1 MSDTVNESGAS
12 PAWGMN
18 DEILGRIET
27 AFPAV
32 EDAIDLGV
40 VVAGERTYPEVKVRL
55 PLATL
60 NRHGLVTGAT
70 GTGKTRTLQLI
81 AEGLANHA
89 VPVLLTDVK
98 GDLTG
103 MAEDGASGEKLQA
116 RLQTTGQ
123 DWSPRHFHLELMHL
137 AGTENKNAGSV
148 PIRAAVSDFG
158 PLLMAKVLGLN
169 ETQEQ
174 ALQLIYTW
182 ADERGLALVDLKDL
196 REVIYYLT
204 NDGKAELGKIG
215 GVSAATAG
223 VILRSVSVL
232 ASQGG
237 DSFFGVPSFDTGDLL
252 RLDRDGRAVVSALD
266 ITCISTQPALVS
278 AFMMWL
284 LADLFDSLPEVGDS
298 GAPKLVFF
306 IDEAH
311 ILFDQA
317 SKAFIDQVIRTV
329 KLIRSKGVG
338 IVFVTQEPSDI
349 PNAVSAQLGARVMHA
364 QRAYT
369 PAQSKALAETVQTL
383 PSDGLD
389 LPTALTSL
397 GTGEALVTVLSAKGV
412 PTPATPT
419 RLYAPESVMGEAS
432 AEVLEK
438 LGVDSPLLAR
448 YREATDPYSAFE
460 AISEGKLTPA
470 DQVNATE
477 GSAPSP
483 AGSDGSAQKPADSSS
498 RPRTTDEDDRAL
510 EESITGIPSSPYG
523 ESGSGPSGGSSRG
536 SKADPVEAPGMASE
550 VTGVLG
556 SMLNS
561 AMRSF
566 GTQLGRELSRTV
578 FGTRQRR
585 RRR

>member
-1 MSDTVNESGAS
+1 MSQEDSKTAAPSATPEAEWGMTPEILSQIESGF
-12 PAWGMN
+12 
-18 DEILGRIET
+18 T
-27 AFPAV
+27 V
-32 EDAIDLGV
+32 EDTSVELGV
-40 VVAGERTYPEVKVRL
+40 PLAGKVTYPSIRVRL

-60 NRHGLVTGAT
+60 NRHGLITGAT
-70 GTGKTRTLQLI
+70 GTGKTRTLQLL
-81 AEGLANHA
+81 AEGLASHS

-103 MAEDGASGEKLQA
+103 MAEPGTASEKLQA
-116 RLQTTGQ
+116 RLETIGQ
-123 DWSPRHFHLELMHL
+123 EFSPSGFNLELLHL
-137 AGTENKNAGSV
+137 AGTESKNPGSV
-148 PIRAAVSDFG
+148 PVRAAVSDFG

-182 ADERGLALVDLKDL
+182 ADERGLALIDLKDL

-204 NDGKAELGKIG
+204 NDGKPELAKIG
-215 GVSAATAG
+215 GVSTATAG

-232 ASQGG
+232 DSQGG
-237 DSFFGVPSFDTGDLL
+237 DQFFGIPSFDTADLL
-252 RLDRDGRAVVSALD
+252 RLGRDGRAVISNLNIA
-266 ITCISTQPALVS
+266 CIDTQPALVS

-284 LADLFDSLPEVGDS
+284 LADLFDSLPEVGDT
-298 GAPKLVFF
+298 GTPKLVVFL
-306 IDEAH
+306 DEAH
-311 ILFDQA
+311 ILFEHA
-317 SKAFIDQVIRTV
+317 SKAFVDQVIRTV

-349 PNAVSAQLGARVMHA
+349 PDSVAAQLGARIMHA

-369 PAQSKALAETVQTL
+369 PAQAKTLEQTVQTL
-383 PSDGLD
+383 PAKGLD
-389 LPTALTSL
+389 LAQALTNL

-419 RLYAPESVMGEAS
+419 RLFAPVSVMGEAS
-432 AEVLEK
+432 EDTLAS
-438 LGVDSPLLAR
+438 LGTDSPLLAR
-448 YREATDPYSAFE
+448 YQQAVDPYSAFE

-470 DQVNATE
+470 EEVSD
-477 GSAPSP
+477 APKP
-483 AGSDGSAQKPADSSS
+483 KAQSDSEAQRK
-498 RPRTTDEDDRAL
+498 RDREL
-510 EESITGIPSSPYG
+510 EESILGDSIPPSPYSDASTRSQPQRSSKPKG
-523 ESGSGPSGGSSRG
+523 RNEADSGS
-536 SKADPVEAPGMASE
+536 ELTE
-550 VTGVLG
+550 VFG

-578 FGTRQRR
+578 FGTRRR

>member
-1 MSDTVNESGAS
+1 MSDNIEESGTAS
-12 PAWGMN
+12 AWGMN
-18 DEILGRIET
+18 DEILSRIET
-27 AFPAV
+27 AFPAD
-32 EDAIDLGV
+32 EDAINLGV

-81 AEGLANHA
+81 AEGLANHS

-103 MAEDGASGEKLQA
+103 MAQDGTSSEKLQA

-123 DWSPRHFHLELMHL
+123 EWTGRHFNVELMHL
-137 AGTENKNAGSV
+137 AGAENKNPGSI

-215 GVSAATAG
+215 GVSTATAG

-252 RLDRDGRAVVSALD
+252 RLDRDGRAVVSNLD

-298 GAPKLVFF
+298 GVPKLVFF

-317 SKAFIDQVIRTV
+317 SKAFVDQVIRTV

-369 PAQSKALAETVQTL
+369 PAQAKVLADTVQTL

-389 LPTALTSL
+389 LPAALTGL
-397 GTGEALVTVLSAKGV
+397 GTGEALITVLSAKGV

-419 RLYAPESVMGEAS
+419 RLYAPESVMGQAS
-432 AEVLEK
+432 DECLAK
-438 LGVDSPLLAR
+438 LGVESPLLSR

-470 DQVNATE
+470 NQLNATA
-477 GSAPSP
+477 GSAPNPNGTDNKVRSGKTTA
-483 AGSDGSAQKPADSSS
+483 AGT
-498 RPRTTDEDDRAL
+498 RVEDDRAL
-510 EESITGIPSSPYG
+510 EESITGIPSSPYRDDEPISHG
-523 ESGSGPSGGSSRG
+523 TCAHSP
-536 SKADPVEAPGMASE
+536 KTTPADAPDMASE